1 MLAVDTSVVVRLLTQ
16 DDRTQAV
23 QANSIFAIESVWIAK
38 TVLLETE
45 WILRSCYGFSAEN
58 VRGALALLLGLPNVR
73 VEDEATVT
81 QAHALMSKGIDFSDG
96 LHLASRPPGSAFFS
110 FDEKF
115 ARRAKRAGVTGVTTA
130 SSAS

>member
-16 DDRTQAV
+16 DDRAQAA
-23 QANSIFAIESVWIAK
+23 QANAIFAVESVWIAK

-45 WILRSCYGFSAEN
+45 WVLRSRYGFSAEN

-81 QAHALMSKGIDFSDG
+81 QAHLLMSKGIDFSDG
-96 LHLASRPPGSAFFS
+96 LHLASRPPGSAFFT

-115 ARRAKRAGVTGVTTA
+115 ARRATSAGVAGVTTTSRA
-130 SSAS
+130 S